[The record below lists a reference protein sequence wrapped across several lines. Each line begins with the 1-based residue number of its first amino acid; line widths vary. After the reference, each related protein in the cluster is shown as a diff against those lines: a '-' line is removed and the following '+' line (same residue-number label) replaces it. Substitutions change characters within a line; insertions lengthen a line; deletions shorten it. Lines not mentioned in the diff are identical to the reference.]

1 MYICSM
7 YMWKC
12 LPILEL
18 ALLLDCCPLGP
29 AHFLHFLLPTTVF
42 WKLPPL
48 VPSLSRSP
56 AFYASVMCIS
66 HPCGLSHCLVALLDV
81 TVPFSPCC
89 DSLPSNPTSPQG
101 PTHTG
106 TAILSPCSVLLSST
120 SPSSLRWGEKGCFY
134 SPGREDVL
142 LICRDDALFCI
153 VQYIFGMYHC
163 RLQYT
168 VGFVLQGVAL

>member
-29 AHFLHFLLPTTVF
+29 TQFLHFLLPTTVSWNSLHLF
-42 WKLPPL
+42 PASPHPQPPAPQSCASRIVWIVTLSCCPPRRDCAFLTLLWLPAIQSNLPTR
-48 VPSLSRSP
+48 P
-56 AFYASVMCIS
+56 
-66 HPCGLSHCLVALLDV
+66 HPHWYCH
-81 TVPFSPCC
+81 P
-89 DSLPSNPTSPQG
+89 
-101 PTHTG
+101 
-106 TAILSPCSVLLSST
+106 SPCSVLLSST
-120 SPSSLRWGEKGCFY
+120 SPSSLRWGGKGCFY